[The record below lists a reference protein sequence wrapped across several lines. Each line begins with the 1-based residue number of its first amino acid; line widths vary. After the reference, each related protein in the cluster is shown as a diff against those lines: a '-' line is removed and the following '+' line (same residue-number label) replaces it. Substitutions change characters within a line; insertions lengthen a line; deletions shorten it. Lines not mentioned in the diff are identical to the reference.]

1 MSFVPDVT
9 FPLSNP
15 VLIFAVLMTLIFV
28 APQLVKKFKIPGIVG
43 LILGGVLVGPSGLN
57 LITHDPDSVPP
68 DFMGIM
74 GVAGLMYLMF
84 QAGLSLDLGRFQE
97 LKERS
102 LGFGLISF
110 FVPQLASI
118 AVSMLFLDFSFAQAL
133 LLGSI
138 IGSHTLIAFPIAAK
152 MGLLKNTAVTMTLG
166 GTLVTDTLSLSALAI
181 VVAWTSGDTGVGFWL
196 TFVGLVSLFVF
207 LVIWGLPKVGYL
219 FFRTVQ
225 NRPEIEF
232 GFLLTVLFITAF
244 MAEMVGLAPIIGA
257 FVGGLAMNRLVPG
270 QGTIMARIRFIGDA
284 LFIPFFMIYVG
295 LLIDVEV
302 LFEGTEVW
310 VLAAILV
317 ALVSLGKLAAAKL
330 AQKLFGYTSAEGWV
344 IYGLSVPQAAATLA
358 VTLVGFEYGL
368 FDIEMVNAV
377 VVMIL
382 VSCILGSSLV
392 EKFGLEVAH
401 EMDTAPRDENEF
413 PERILVP
420 VGNPETSNDLLEMAF
435 LMRDSDSD
443 EPIFPL
449 MIASGR
455 GEVEQEVLAKQE
467 RLQHAVEQGA
477 EAGVPVNTLTRID
490 MNVAHG
496 ISRAAREEQAS
507 MIIIGWSGQVSA
519 RERIFGTVLDQLLR
533 ETTQTVFVNRILHP
547 LNTHQKVVVAIPPF
561 AERSPGFYEAI
572 KDVKLM
578 TSRIDADLEV
588 ICVEEHL
595 EYDKEYVNKVAPQV
609 QTAFS
614 TIEDWTRLPE
624 KLDEVVDETTY
635 LVSLS
640 ARPNTAPWF
649 PELDGLPRMLSS
661 KFEDSSLSVVFLSN
675 RRSG

>member
-1 MSFVPDVT
+1 MDLVPEIT
-9 FPLSNP
+9 IPLSNP
-15 VLIFAVLMTLIFV
+15 VLIFAVLMALIFI
-28 APQLVKKFKIPGIVG
+28 APQVVKTFRIPGIVG
-43 LILGGVLVGPSGLN
+43 LILGGVLVGPSVLN
-57 LITHDPDSVPP
+57 LITHDPDVVPP

-74 GVAGLMYLMF
+74 GTAGLMYLMF

-97 LKERS
+97 LKEKS

-110 FVPQLASI
+110 FVPQVLAI
-118 AVSMLFLDFSFAQAL
+118 AVSMTFLDFSFAQAL

-181 VVAWTSGDTGVGFWL
+181 VVAWTAGDTTVGFWL
-196 TFVGLVSLFVF
+196 TFIGMVSLFVF
-207 LVIWGLPKVGYL
+207 LVIWGLPKLGYF

-232 GFLLTVLFITAF
+232 GFLLTVLFVTAF
-244 MAEMVGLAPIIGA
+244 LAEVVGLASIIGA

-270 QGTIMARIRFIGDA
+270 KGTIMARVRFIGDA

-302 LFEGTEVW
+302 LFQGADVW

-317 ALVSLGKLAAAKL
+317 ALVSIGKLVAAKT
-330 AQKLFGYTSAEGWV
+330 AQKLFGFTSAEGWV

-358 VTLVGFEYGL
+358 VTLVGFEVGL

-382 VSCILGSSLV
+382 VSCILGSTMV
-392 EKFGLEVAH
+392 EKFGLDVAH
-401 EMDTAPRDENEF
+401 EMDTSPRSENGI
-413 PERILVP
+413 PERILIP

-435 LMRDSDSD
+435 LMHNPDSE

-455 GEVEQEVLAKQE
+455 GEVDQEVLAMQQ
-467 RLQHAVEQGA
+467 RLEHAEEQGA

-507 MIIIGWSGQVSA
+507 MIIIGWSGRVSA
-519 RERIFGTVLDQLLR
+519 RERIFGSVLDQLLR

-547 LNTHQKVVVAIPPF
+547 LNTHNRVVVTIPPF
-561 AERSPGFYEAI
+561 AERSPGFFEAVS
-572 KDVKLM
+572 DVKLM
-578 TSRIDADLEV
+578 ASRIDADLDV
-588 ICVEEHL
+588 VCVADDL
-595 EYDKEYVNKVAPQV
+595 EADRERVNGLEPQV
-609 QTAFS
+609 QTTFH
-614 TIEDWTRLPE
+614 TIDDWTRLAD
-624 KLDEVVDETTY
+624 KLDDLVDESTH

-661 KFEDSSLSVVFLSN
+661 RYENSTLSLVFLSN
-675 RRSG
+675 RRRD